1 MTFQGHVYLAH
12 ACKRGHSV
20 YVKQVNPCS
29 HPIQSISMFSNT
41 CMHFKAL
48 AIVYKVSC
56 DLHLSYFSSSKS
68 LCPSSFS
75 PFPTAPPPNILHKQH
90 HFYNWSTHLHI
101 TITYWRAELRG
112 EGCRMKRKHSHNF
125 LKPFLFIFRKPL
137 PPFKGHLTS
146 QTSRS
151 VFQVSELIASVW
163 SSSPS
168 QLQPSHIVIT
178 LIVHVHPR
186 MSPPFWFL
194 FYGCN

>member
-1 MTFQGHVYLAH
+1 MPAREVTQYMLNKWIHALTQFKVFQCFPTH
-12 ACKRGHSV
+12 AC
-20 YVKQVNPCS
+20 
-29 HPIQSISMFSNT
+29 T
-41 CMHFKAL
+41 
-48 AIVYKVSC
+48 
-56 DLHLSYFSSSKS
+56 SKPLPLYTRS
-68 LCPSSFS
+68 LVTYI
-75 PFPTAPPPNILHKQH
+75 FPTSPVPNHYALVLSLHSPPPPPNILHKQH